1 MLTPHGLEA
10 IRAISDRFS
19 MLWPTEGRELGPYW
33 DIVTLGTL
41 EEANGIVSY
50 IVPVNDYKSKTGAK
64 GLGYDEKM
72 DLEESGDPVKYL
84 IDWMNYNVGVQENF
98 EKAGGWYIIEFEST
112 ANPFL
117 PKATPRTQRYKLLIE
132 IEPVAGH
139 PMAVSIKNAINLEDE
154 RELINPRT
162 PKSGLIDQGFMKL
175 TDPVVRKSQFGWFGP
190 IDVEA
195 LNQTFDAINFVTIPL
210 G

>member
-10 IRAISDRFS
+10 IRAISDS
-19 MLWPTEGRELGPYW
+19 PSILWPPEDRELGPYW

-41 EEANGIVSY
+41 EEAGGIVSY
-50 IVPVNDYKSKTGAK
+50 IVPVDDWKSKTGAK
-64 GLGYDEKM
+64 GLGYDEKI
-72 DLEESGDPVKYL
+72 DLEESGDPVQYL

-112 ANPFL
+112 ANPFN
-117 PKATPRTQRYKLLIE
+117 PQATPRTQRYRLLIE
-132 IEPVAGH
+132 IEPIAGH
-139 PMAVSIKNAINLEDE
+139 PMAVSIKRAIDVKYETD
-154 RELINPRT
+154 LIT
-162 PKSGLIDQGFMKL
+162 PWNQGRIDQGFMKI

-190 IDVEA
+190 IDMEA
-195 LNQTFDAINFVTIPL
+195 LNKTFDSINFSTIPL

>member
-19 MLWPTEGRELGPYW
+19 ILWPTEGRELGPYW

-50 IVPVNDYKSKTGAK
+50 IVPVDDYKSKTGAK

-98 EKAGGWYIIEFEST
+98 EKAGGWYIIEFDST
-112 ANPFL
+112 FASPRANAGN
-117 PKATPRTQRYKLLIE
+117 KRYKLLIE

-139 PMAVSIKNAINLEDE
+139 PMAVSIKNAINLKNEM
-154 RELINPRT
+154 ELINPRT

>member
-10 IRAISDRFS
+10 IRAISDRPS
-19 MLWPTEGRELGPYW
+19 ILWPPEDRELGPYW

-50 IVPVNDYKSKTGAK
+50 IVPVDDWKSKTGAK
-64 GLGYDEKM
+64 SLGYDEKI
-72 DLEESGDPVKYL
+72 DLEESGDPVQYL

-117 PKATPRTQRYKLLIE
+117 PRATPRTRRYKLLIE

-139 PMAVSIKNAINLEDE
+139 PMAVSIKNAINLENG
-154 RELINPRT
+154 REVINPRT
-162 PKSGLIDQGFMKL
+162 PKSGLIDQGFMKI

-195 LNQTFDAINFVTIPL
+195 LNKTFDSINFSTIPL

>member
-19 MLWPTEGRELGPYW
+19 ILWPTEGRELGPYW

-50 IVPVNDYKSKTGAK
+50 IVPVDDYKSKTGAK

-98 EKAGGWYIIEFEST
+98 EKAGDGISSSSRARPIRCFRDTNSDRD
-112 ANPFL
+112 
-117 PKATPRTQRYKLLIE
+117 RTC
-132 IEPVAGH
+132 AGH

-162 PKSGLIDQGFMKL
+162 PKSGLIDQGFMK
-175 TDPVVRKSQFGWFGP
+175 SP
-190 IDVEA
+190 I
-195 LNQTFDAINFVTIPL
+195 QW
-210 G
+210 